1 LASGK
6 KGIETPPPLLLAW
19 WCGAN
24 HLPSPGGMLDQD
36 YKTMMQM
43 RALSNVHDAVRTS
56 RAAIGPDIHKLP
68 VGVKKIIKS
77 LIDQGLY

>member
-1 LASGK
+1 
-6 KGIETPPPLLLAW
+6 
-19 WCGAN
+19 
-24 HLPSPGGMLDQD
+24 MLDQD

-56 RAAIGPDIHKLP
+56 RAAVGKDIHKLP